1 MKTKKLLSVVFLL
14 SLVVSFT
21 SVTPNINA
29 TQIPE
34 GAIIKTEHNPDV
46 YIVKYKNG
54 KQFKRLVLNPQVFES
69 YGHLKWEDIQIVD
82 RGAVDLFITSDLV
95 RVDGQTDIYQ
105 LEPNGDIGNK
115 YLLESTIGYDL
126 DSAYVINAVDFGNYE
141 LISTQNLSSTLTM
154 TEISDISKTIVYVEC
169 YFENDK
175 IQSGS
180 GVLSEFENPP
190 GNINYLVKTNAH
202 VIFDVIPDSKNPP
215 KVNCTVSLP
224 HIEASEKIGFESIY
238 STSLGW
244 FGYEPERHIDK
255 AWLYLENALY
265 GNSDLNKRVQ
275 DKITRSC
282 FYKKTGMEIY
292 VFGYPGYAISNN
304 IPRLISTRGVISGN
318 TGRGYDD
325 SGREILESYFTT
337 AQIDSGN
344 SGGLAI
350 TKLTEA
356 QTGAYG
362 TLKKGD
368 ICIIG
373 VPTWTS
379 VGEYVNVGLIQNE

>member
-1 MKTKKLLSVVFLL
+1 MKKILSVAFLF
-14 SLVVSFT
+14 SLVISFT
-21 SVTPNINA
+21 FVAPNINA

-46 YIVKYKNG
+46 YIIKYKNE

-69 YGHLKWEDIQIVD
+69 YGHLRWEDILTVSQSEMDSFV
-82 RGAVDLFITSDLV
+82 VSDLV
-95 RVDGQTDIYQ
+95 RVDGQADIYQ
-105 LEPNGDIGNK
+105 LVPNGDVGTKIF
-115 YLLESTIGYDL
+115 LSSTARYDL
-126 DSAYVINAVDFGNYE
+126 VYTINEVDFGNYE

-154 TEISDISKTIVYVEC
+154 TEISNISKTIVYVEC

-190 GNINYLVKTNAH
+190 GNINYLVETNAH

-275 DKITRSC
+275 GKIIRSC

-325 SGREILESYFTT
+325 FGREILESYFTT

-362 TLKKGD
+362 TLRKGD

-373 VPTWTS
+373 IPTWTS